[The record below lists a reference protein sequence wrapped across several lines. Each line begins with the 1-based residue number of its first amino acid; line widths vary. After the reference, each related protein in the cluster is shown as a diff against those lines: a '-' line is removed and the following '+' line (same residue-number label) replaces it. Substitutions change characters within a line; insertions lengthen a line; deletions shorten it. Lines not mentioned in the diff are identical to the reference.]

1 MSRSRSTLPTRGL
14 RRLLLALHTLQQ
26 SVGRLVNAAPR
37 SGVIAM
43 PAPMLRTQSPPSGE
57 FDYSKLEWAYDTRWG
72 GCEAARIPLDRIQD
86 LLAGERRR
94 GACDLVVTHTDAAN
108 ESSGSRAPAE
118 GKLAKKTYLHCTPGP
133 EDESEPSGA
142 LATSAP
148 PRSGPGSRPN
158 SKRQTGASIKRG
170 CQVKFM
176 WAPLAADST
185 TVEVRFYK
193 HEHRNHGPGLFS
205 DAPGYGSCP
214 GRQSHINVAWLMGRM
229 TLDEKIKPE
238 TLRKQNRE
246 RILAFHGIRDGPD
259 ADALLQ
265 KLHPQAYR
273 DTLVTAGDIRHVR
286 CNAHCGR
293 ASFQHFMSCS
303 AGTCAASWTRR
314 GGSCILRRKRAFA
327 AFTLPTPTASSR
339 TTRALRASTLAFGA
353 PGSCSSS

>member
-1 MSRSRSTLPTRGL
+1 MSCKLLLRCWFCGARCRTSPAFFGSANWAQSLRYTGMSRSRSTLPTRGL

-94 GACDLVVTHTDAAN
+94 GACDLVLTHTDAAN

-118 GKLAKKTYLHCTPGP
+118 GKLAKKTYLHCTHGP

-142 LATSAP
+142 LATSTP

-176 WAPLAADST
+176 WAPLAADSGCCCGT
-185 TVEVRFYK
+185 Q
-193 HEHRNHGPGLFS
+193 P
-205 DAPGYGSCP
+205 
-214 GRQSHINVAWLMGRM
+214 
-229 TLDEKIKPE
+229 
-238 TLRKQNRE
+238 
-246 RILAFHGIRDGPD
+246 
-259 ADALLQ
+259 
-265 KLHPQAYR
+265 PQ
-273 DTLVTAGDIRHVR
+273 HV
-286 CNAHCGR
+286 
-293 ASFQHFMSCS
+293 S
-303 AGTCAASWTRR
+303 
-314 GGSCILRRKRAFA
+314 
-327 AFTLPTPTASSR
+327 
-339 TTRALRASTLAFGA
+339 
-353 PGSCSSS
+353 